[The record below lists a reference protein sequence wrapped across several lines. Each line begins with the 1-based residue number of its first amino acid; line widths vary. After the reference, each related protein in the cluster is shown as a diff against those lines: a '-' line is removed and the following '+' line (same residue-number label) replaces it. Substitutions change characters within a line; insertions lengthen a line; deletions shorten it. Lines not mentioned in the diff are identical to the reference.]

1 MITFLLIA
9 IIFLLMVLIFL
20 ISRSKGIDTK
30 DIQTAISSSW
40 ISLGLGERIGALEN
54 HAKEIKESYKSFEQM
69 LRVPTDRAWFGEM
82 ALETILA
89 DQLPPEMFG
98 IRERILDGKIPDAH
112 IRSSEGLICVDAK
125 FPLDNYAKMIAATSE
140 TEKKSYGKDFLNDV
154 SRHLSKI
161 LEDYIC
167 PDKGSAA
174 FAFAYIPS
182 DAVFYFLLTDAHEML
197 RKYAIQG
204 VQVAS
209 PLTLSQKIE
218 LIRAGVYARK
228 LSESAE
234 RVKNELTRLSRRF
247 EEIDRVWQIFYRTHL
262 KNLESKAE
270 ELDTAYKRLKDD
282 FDKLERLHEK
292 S

>member
-1 MITFLLIA
+1 MIEILLLVLILS
-9 IIFLLMVLIFL
+9 LLVVLIFL
-20 ISRSKGIDTK
+20 VLKSKRFKTE
-30 DIQTAISSSW
+30 DIQTAVSSSW
-40 ISLGLGERIGALEN
+40 INLRLSEKIGAIES

-69 LRVPTDRAWFGEM
+69 LRVPTDRAWFGEL

-89 DQLPPEMFG
+89 DQLPPEMYG
-98 IRERILDGKIPDAH
+98 IRERILDGKIPDAY
-112 IRSSEGLICVDAK
+112 IKSSEGLICVDAK
-125 FPLDNYAKMIAATSE
+125 FPLDNYAKMVGTTSE
-140 TEKKSYGKDFLNDV
+140 SEKKSYGKDFLNDV

-161 LEDYIC
+161 MDDYIC
-167 PDKGSAA
+167 PDKGSAP

-182 DAVFYFLLTDAHEML
+182 EAVFYYLLTETHEML

-247 EEIDRVWQIFYRTHL
+247 EEIDKVWQIFYRTHL

-270 ELDTAYKRLKDD
+270 ELDTAYQKLKDD
-282 FDKLERLHEK
+282 FDKLEKL
-292 S
+292 